1 MGVKYRPESPISAR
15 LNEGFVK
22 RMIAIFSPDDP
33 LAYASHLEDVVEE
46 QRVEI
51 ERLRGALKDILEL
64 AEQDVIHDTK
74 DGYELRLA
82 NLRGM
87 ARAVLSVNQTEG
99 DGEK

>member
-1 MGVKYRPESPISAR
+1 M
-15 LNEGFVK
+15 NERGFVK

-51 ERLRGALKDILEL
+51 ERLRAALKDILEL

-87 ARAVLSVNQTEG
+87 ARAVLSEKRTTPTSRKETEN
-99 DGEK
+99 DD